1 MSRYQSLEL
10 DEGSSSDEDQSDF
23 NFNPFAAPAISYD
36 ANPFSMNSLSY
47 PEYAQIAN
55 TEYTAT
61 GLLSQENNPFIIP
74 QVTYYY

>member
-1 MSRYQSLEL
+1 L
-10 DEGSSSDEDQSDF
+10 
-23 NFNPFAAPAISYD
+23 NPFAAPAISYD

-74 QVTYYY
+74 QVTFYY